1 MVATE
6 EDVSLSPAQISLR
19 SVFSVLD
26 ALERGFM
33 KIFTTGKQIDL
44 GESLRSHV
52 EAHTKESVGKYFD
65 NPIRSEVVFARES
78 RLFCVDVAV
87 NVGHNLSF
95 QARSHAAEPY
105 VAFDLAL
112 GRISKQMRRR
122 KRKLR
127 NHRSGARTRR
137 AHAMTGS
144 SPATAQRDVRR
155 S

>member
-1 MVATE
+1 MAATRFGFLMVQR
-6 EDVSLSPAQISLR
+6 D
-19 SVFSVLD
+19 
-26 ALERGFM
+26 GFM
-33 KIFTTGKQIDL
+33 KILTKGKQIDL

-52 EAHTKESVGKYFD
+52 ESQTKESVGKYFE

-87 NVGHNLSF
+87 NVGHNLTF

-112 GRISKQMRRR
+112 ERISKQMRRR

-127 NHRSGARTRR
+127 NHHSRTETRR
-137 AHAMTGS
+137 AHPMAGS
-144 SPATAQRDVRR
+144 NPAIAPRDVPR